1 MVLHRRKFNTFA
13 MSAGALVI
21 VPSYAQGLASLTSDD
36 ATRGLKLALEK
47 GGEVAVQLLGTQDGF
62 WGNEKVRIALP
73 DGVQKAG
80 KLLKSLG
87 MGQQLDELNLQMN
100 RAAEAAVPK
109 AKKWLTQSIQNMTV
123 QDAKSIL
130 QGGDHSVTQFFANK
144 TREPL
149 TVEFM
154 PAIKQSLEKLGVVN
168 QFNAVAVKLTG
179 MGLLDKDK
187 AKLETHVTAKT
198 LDGLYF
204 MIGEEEKKIRQN
216 PAQAGSA
223 LLSKVF
229 GALR

>member
-1 MVLHRRKFNTFA
+1 MHLHRRKFNTFA

-21 VPSYAQGLASLTSDD
+21 VPAHALSMADLSSTDASK
-36 ATRGLKLALEK
+36 GLKLALEK
-47 GGEVAVQLLGTQDGF
+47 GSEVAVQLLGAHDGF
-62 WGNEKVRIALP
+62 WGNDNVRIALP
-73 DGVQKAG
+73 NAVNKAG

-87 MGQQLDELNLQMN
+87 MGQQLEALNLQMN

-109 AKKWLTQSIQNMTV
+109 AKKWLTQSIQTLSV
-123 QDAKSIL
+123 QDAKGIL
-130 QGGDHSVTQFFANK
+130 QGGENSVTQFFANK
-144 TREPL
+144 TRAPL

-154 PAIKQSLEKLGVVN
+154 PSVKQSLEKLGVVN

-179 MGLLDKDK
+179 AGLLDKDK

-204 MIGEEEKKIRQN
+204 MISEEEKKIRQN
-216 PAQAGSA
+216 PAGAGSA

>member
-1 MVLHRRKFNTFA
+1 MHLHRRKFNTFA

-21 VPSYAQGLASLTSDD
+21 VPAHALSMADLSSADASK
-36 ATRGLKLALEK
+36 GLKLALEK
-47 GGEVAVQLLGTQDGF
+47 GSEVAVQLLGAQDGF
-62 WGNEKVRIALP
+62 WGNDKVRIALP
-73 DGVQKAG
+73 DAVNKAG

-87 MGQQLDELNLQMN
+87 MGQQLEELNLQMN

-109 AKKWLTQSIQNMTV
+109 AKKWLTQSIQTMSV
-123 QDAKSIL
+123 QDAKGIL
-130 QGGDHSVTQFFANK
+130 QGGEDSVTQFFVNK
-144 TREPL
+144 TRAPL

-154 PAIKQSLEKLGVVN
+154 PSVKQSLEKLGVVN

-179 MGLLDKDK
+179 AGLLDKDK

-204 MIGEEEKKIRQN
+204 VISEEEKKIRQN
-216 PAQAGSA
+216 PAGAGSA

>member
-1 MVLHRRKFNTFA
+1 MHLHRRKFNTLLI
-13 MSAGALVI
+13 SAGCLVI
-21 VPSYAQGLASLTSDD
+21 APASATELADLSAGD
-36 ATRGLKLALEK
+36 ASKGLKLALEK
-47 GGEVAVQLLGTQDGF
+47 GSDMAVQLLGAQNGF
-62 WGNEKVRIALP
+62 WGNDKVRIGLP
-73 DGVQKAG
+73 DAISKSA
-80 KLLKSLG
+80 KLLKTLG
-87 MGQQLDELNLQMN
+87 LGKQIDELNLQMN
-100 RAAEAAVPK
+100 RAAEAAIPLS
-109 AKKWLTQSIQNMTV
+109 KKWLKQSIQDMSV
-123 QDAKSIL
+123 QDAKGIL
-130 QGGDHSVTQFFANK
+130 QGGENSVTQFFASK

-149 TVEFM
+149 SSEFM
-154 PAIKQSLEKLGVVN
+154 PMVRQSLEKLGVVD
-168 QFNAVAVKLTG
+168 QYNAVAVKLSG

>member
-1 MVLHRRKFNTFA
+1 MHLHRRKFNTFA

-21 VPSYAQGLASLTSDD
+21 VPAHAMSMADLSSADASK
-36 ATRGLKLALEK
+36 GLKLALEK
-47 GGEVAVQLLGTQDGF
+47 GSEVAVQLLGAQDGF
-62 WGNEKVRIALP
+62 WGNDKVRIALP
-73 DGVQKAG
+73 DAVNKAG

-87 MGQQLDELNLQMN
+87 MGQQLEELNLQMN

-109 AKKWLTQSIQNMTV
+109 AKKWLTQSIQTMSV
-123 QDAKSIL
+123 QDAKGIL
-130 QGGDHSVTQFFANK
+130 QGGEDSVTQFFANK
-144 TREPL
+144 TRAPL

-154 PAIKQSLEKLGVVN
+154 PSVKQSLEKLGVVN

-179 MGLLDKDK
+179 AGLLDKDK

-204 MIGEEEKKIRQN
+204 MISEEEKKIRQN
-216 PAQAGSA
+216 PAGAGSA

>member
-1 MVLHRRKFNTFA
+1 
-13 MSAGALVI
+13 
-21 VPSYAQGLASLTSDD
+21 
-36 ATRGLKLALEK
+36 
-47 GGEVAVQLLGTQDGF
+47 
-62 WGNEKVRIALP
+62 
-73 DGVQKAG
+73 
-80 KLLKSLG
+80 
-87 MGQQLDELNLQMN
+87 
-100 RAAEAAVPK
+100 
-109 AKKWLTQSIQNMTV
+109 MTV

>member
-1 MVLHRRKFNTFA
+1 M
-13 MSAGALVI
+13 
-21 VPSYAQGLASLTSDD
+21 
-36 ATRGLKLALEK
+36 ALEK
-47 GGEVAVQLLGTQDGF
+47 GSEVAVQLLGTQDGF
-62 WGNEKVRIALP
+62 WGNDKVRIALP
-73 DGVQKAG
+73 DAVNKAG

-87 MGQQLDELNLQMN
+87 MGQQLDELSLQMN
-100 RAAEAAVPK
+100 RAAEAAVPQ
-109 AKKWLTQSIQNMTV
+109 AKKWLTQSIQAMSV
-123 QDAKSIL
+123 QDAKGIL
-130 QGGDHSVTQFFANK
+130 QGGEDAVTQFFANK
-144 TREPL
+144 TRAPL

-154 PAIKQSLEKLGVVN
+154 PSVKQSLEKLGVVN

-179 MGLLDKDK
+179 MGLLNKDK

-223 LLSKVF
+223 LLTKVF

>member
-1 MVLHRRKFNTFA
+1 

-21 VPSYAQGLASLTSDD
+21 VPAHALSLADLSSGD
-36 ATRGLKLALEK
+36 ASKGLKLALEK
-47 GGEVAVQLLGTQDGF
+47 GSEVAVQLLGTQDGF
-62 WGNEKVRIALP
+62 WGNDKVRIALP
-73 DGVQKAG
+73 DAVNKAG
-80 KLLKSLG
+80 KLLKTLG
-87 MGQQLDELNLQMN
+87 MGPQLEELNLQMN

-109 AKKWLTQSIQNMTV
+109 AKKWLTQSIQTMSV
-123 QDAKSIL
+123 QDAKGIL
-130 QGGDHSVTQFFANK
+130 QGGEDSVTQFFANK
-144 TREPL
+144 TRAPL

-154 PAIKQSLEKLGVVN
+154 PSVKQSLEKLGVVN

-179 MGLLDKDK
+179 AGLLDKDK

-204 MIGEEEKKIRQN
+204 MISEEEKKIRQN
-216 PAQAGSA
+216 PAGAGSA

>member
-1 MVLHRRKFNTFA
+1 MHLHRRKFNTFA

-21 VPSYAQGLASLTSDD
+21 VPVQTQGLAALTSAD
-36 ATRGLKLALEK
+36 ASRGLKQALQK
-47 GGEVAVQLLGTQDGF
+47 GGEVAVQLLGAHDGF
-62 WGNEKVRIALP
+62 WGNDKVRIALP
-73 DGVQKAG
+73 DAVNKAG

-109 AKKWLTQSIQNMTV
+109 AQKWLTQAIETMSV
-123 QDAKSIL
+123 KDAKSIL
-130 QGGDHSVTQFFANK
+130 QGGDDSVTQFFASK

-154 PAIKQSLEKLGVVN
+154 PTVKQSLEKLGVVN

-187 AKLETHVTAKT
+187 AKLETHVTDKT

-223 LLSKVF
+223 ILTKVF